1 MAALAMAMGTAIPRV
16 SQLSSAQSCG
26 AVPLR
31 RSVSVRA
38 APPRQQRSRPPPR
51 NRGPPPQ
58 NRRRGPPPRLHDD
71 DDDQGSYGGGPPRN
85 RGPPGAPTCHHGR
98 APPRGAPGRPPP
110 PRDSPGRAPPRGP
123 PRAETARSAV
133 ALRQQDEFDE
143 EAEYRDYDEEEEGEG
158 RFAGGT
164 RAGGA
169 MPKPPAGFVLDDQGR
184 CIAAA
189 SKRIVTIM
197 DDTNNRPLECIIRR
211 VFSSTQDDECLLLC
225 PVDMPVQVLKSTN
238 FSGWIAVD
246 DDQIKQI
253 IPSVAYAL
261 ARVHM
266 HFVESG
272 FCYTARGGF
281 CFPEDAI
288 QEFHDSS
295 GGSGE
300 APFEGVEI
308 CNFNLDGAHYMI
320 YTPVDPLLFVAVKD
334 KDGVLRIAEDDLMD
348 DPNIMSAIDEETEF
362 TALVE
367 EEEALLESILHGD
380 DDVS

>member
-1 MAALAMAMGTAIPRV
+1 MAALAMAMAAAPRV
-16 SQLSSAQSCG
+16 AQLAGAQTGGGRC
-26 AVPLR
+26 
-31 RSVSVRA
+31 VSVRAA
-38 APPRQQRSRPPPR
+38 APPRQQRSSRPPPR

-58 NRRRGPPPRLHDD
+58 NRRRGPPPRLRDD
-71 DDDQGSYGGGPPRN
+71 DGDDQGPPGR
-85 RGPPGAPTCHHGR
+85 RGPPGAPSRHHQDRGPPRGSAGRPPPRGQSGR
-98 APPRGAPGRPPP
+98 APP
-110 PRDSPGRAPPRGP
+110 
-123 PRAETARSAV
+123 AEMARSPVA
-133 ALRQQDEFDE
+133 ALRREDDFEDE
-143 EAEYRDYDEEEEGEG
+143 AGYRDYNEEDDEEGEG

-164 RAGGA
+164 RSGGA

-189 SKRIVTIM
+189 SKRIVTII
-197 DDTNNRPLECIIRR
+197 DDANNRPLECIIRR
-211 VFSSTQDDECLLLC
+211 VFSSTQDHECLLLC

-348 DPNIMSAIDEETEF
+348 DPSIVSAIDEETEF

>member
-1 MAALAMAMGTAIPRV
+1 MAALAMAMGMGMAVIPRV
-16 SQLSSAQSCG
+16 AQPPAG
-26 AVPLR
+26 AR
-31 RSVSVRA
+31 CVSVRAA
-38 APPRQQRSRPPPR
+38 APPRQQRSSRPPPR

-58 NRRRGPPPRLHDD
+58 NRRRGPPPRLRDD
-71 DDDQGSYGGGPPRN
+71 DGDDQGPPGRRGSPGAPSRHHQGRGPPRGSAGRPPP
-85 RGPPGAPTCHHGR
+85 RGQSGR
-98 APPRGAPGRPPP
+98 APPT
-110 PRDSPGRAPPRGP
+110 DM
-123 PRAETARSAV
+123 ARSPVV
-133 ALRQQDEFDE
+133 ALRREEEEFDD
-143 EAEYRDYDEEEEGEG
+143 EAGYREYDEEDEEEGEG

-164 RAGGA
+164 RSGGA

-189 SKRIVTIM
+189 SKRIVTII
-197 DDTNNRPLECIIRR
+197 DDANNRPLECIIRR
-211 VFSSTQDDECLLLC
+211 VFSSTQDHECLLLC

-348 DPNIMSAIDEETEF
+348 DPSIVSAIDEETEF

>member
-1 MAALAMAMGTAIPRV
+1 MGTAFPRV
-16 SQLSSAQSCG
+16 SQLGSAKSVG
-26 AVPLR
+26 AALPR

-71 DDDQGSYGGGPPRN
+71 DEDQGAYGGGPPRN
-85 RGPPGAPTCHHGR
+85 RGPPGAPTRQHGR

-123 PRAETARSAV
+123 PRADTARSTV
-133 ALRQQDEFDE
+133 ALRRQEEFDD
-143 EAEYRDYDEEEEGEG
+143 EAGYRDYDDEEEEGES

-164 RAGGA
+164 RSGGG

-197 DDTNNRPLECIIRR
+197 DDANNRPLECIIRR
-211 VFSSTQDDECLLLC
+211 VFSSTQDHECLLLC

-334 KDGVLRIAEDDLMD
+334 KEGVLRIAEDDLMD
-348 DPNIMSAIDEETEF
+348 DPNIVSAIDEETEF

>member
-1 MAALAMAMGTAIPRV
+1 MAMGLAVIPRA
-16 SQLSSAQSCG
+16 SQLSGAQPGG
-26 AVPLR
+26 AR
-31 RSVSVRA
+31 RVSVRAA
-38 APPRQQRSRPPPR
+38 APPRQQRSSRPPPR

-58 NRRRGPPPRLHDD
+58 NRRRGPPPRLRDD
-71 DDDQGSYGGGPPRN
+71 DGHDQGPPGRRGPAGAPSRHHQGRGPPRGSAGRPPP
-85 RGPPGAPTCHHGR
+85 RGESGR
-98 APPRGAPGRPPP
+98 APPA
-110 PRDSPGRAPPRGP
+110 DM
-123 PRAETARSAV
+123 ARSPVA
-133 ALRQQDEFDE
+133 ALRREEEFDD
-143 EAEYRDYDEEEEGEG
+143 EAGYRDYDDEDEEEEGEG
-158 RFAGGT
+158 RFSGGT
-164 RAGGA
+164 RSGGA

-189 SKRIVTIM
+189 SKRIVTII
-197 DDTNNRPLECIIRR
+197 DDANNRPLECIIRR
-211 VFSSTQDDECLLLC
+211 MFSSTQDHECLLLC

-348 DPNIMSAIDEETEF
+348 DPSIVSAIDEETEF

>member
-1 MAALAMAMGTAIPRV
+1 GRRPGSATTTATTRVRPVGVALLARPAATTRAAGRRGAQPAGRRPGGNPAARRRQTWPARP
-16 SQLSSAQSCG
+16 SSLCG
-26 AVPLR
+26 GRR
-31 RSVSVRA
+31 RSSTTRRGTGNTTRRMRRRGRGGSLGGHGPA
-38 APPRQQRSRPPPR
+38 APCPSRPPASSSTTR
-51 NRGPPPQ
+51 A
-58 NRRRGPPPRLHDD
+58 
-71 DDDQGSYGGGPPRN
+71 
-85 RGPPGAPTCHHGR
+85 GAS
-98 APPRGAPGRPPP
+98 PPP
-110 PRDSPGRAPPRGP
+110 PSASSP
-123 PRAETARSAV
+123 SSI
-133 ALRQQDEFDE
+133 
-143 EAEYRDYDEEEEGEG
+143 
-158 RFAGGT
+158 
-164 RAGGA
+164 
-169 MPKPPAGFVLDDQGR
+169 DD
-184 CIAAA
+184 A
-189 SKRIVTIM
+189 
-197 DDTNNRPLECIIRR
+197 NNRPLECIIRR
-211 VFSSTQDDECLLLC
+211 VFSSTQDHECLLLC

-348 DPNIMSAIDEETEF
+348 DPSIVSAIDEETEF